1 MPHKDASKATSHER
15 QQQHLP
21 LPKPSSLLLKRSA
34 HHHHNKAPSN
44 LTILTPAYGAGDPSS
59 IHSAPLHPRGHKQNP
74 VNPLQSAKQQRLNK
88 VVKRAPP
95 ATAAPWSKHK
105 STSNSTLA
113 SSTARPQTEFPSPP
127 IVPSQQRY
135 PPPPTT
141 SGLKTATL
149 VPKTPA
155 AVAAVAA
162 AAATS
167 SQPLSRKQQFLQPF
181 EMLYDNIEQTKS
193 LKATLD
199 DQIRHSSTLIHT
211 LQSSSTMV
219 ENLTRKYVRE
229 SVHQQLQDYVNR
241 IERLEQRM
249 TTTTTRRRNYS
260 PPTTPPSGDLKHLL
274 SDLVNRLDRLE
285 SKMDTR
291 Q

>member
-1 MPHKDASKATSHER
+1 MPHKDASKVTNER
-15 QQQHLP
+15 QQQQQLL

-44 LTILTPAYGAGDPSS
+44 LTILTPAYGAGDPAS

-74 VNPLQSAKQQRLNK
+74 VNALQSAKQQRVNK

-105 STSNSTLA
+105 STSNNTLA
-113 SSTARPQTEFPSPP
+113 TTANTTRPQTEFPSPP

-135 PPPPTT
+135 PPAT

-149 VPKTPA
+149 LPKTPA
-155 AVAAVAA
+155 ATAASVLP
-162 AAATS
+162 

-249 TTTTTRRRNYS
+249 TTRRQRTSSGS
-260 PPTTPPSGDLKHLL
+260 PKPSQQGDLKHLL

>member
-1 MPHKDASKATSHER
+1 MPHKDASKVTTTSHER

-44 LTILTPAYGAGDPSS
+44 LTILTPAYGAGDPAS

-88 VVKRAPP
+88 VIKRAPP

-105 STSNSTLA
+105 TTTSNTLA
-113 SSTARPQTEFPSPP
+113 AAATARPQTEFPSPP

-135 PPPPTT
+135 APPTT

-155 AVAAVAA
+155 VPAAPMA
-162 AAATS
+162 

-249 TTTTTRRRNYS
+249 TATRRHYS
-260 PPTTPPSGDLKHLL
+260 PPTTPPSQQQGDLKHLL